1 MSIATTLNGP
11 ELSQDKG
18 LSPNFSEIREYSPMV
33 YRTASAVTGNA
44 EDAEDVLQTIF
55 LKLIRSEYSGQL
67 NKNPKAYLYRAAVN
81 LSLDLLRARSRR
93 TFTHDVDH
101 LEAPAAF
108 SNSQF
113 DDELHHRLTEA
124 LADLNPDSAQVL
136 VLRYVHDYSDAEISV
151 YIWSVARSRWS
162 TWSWII
168 MKKFLRIDS
177 LTGIKKAVEA

>member
-1 MSIATTLNGP
+1 MSIATTLKGP

-18 LSPNFSEIREYSPMV
+18 LSPNFAEIYREYSPMV
-33 YRTASAVTGNA
+33 YRTARAVTGNA

-55 LKLIRSEYSGQL
+55 LKLIRSEYTGQL

-113 DDELHHRLTEA
+113 DDELHRRLTEA
-124 LADLNPDSAQVL
+124 LADLSPDSAQVL
-136 VLRYVHDYSDAEISV
+136 VLRYVHNYSDVEISRLLGT
-151 YIWSVARSRWS
+151 SRGAVA
-162 TWSWII
+162 
-168 MKKFLRIDS
+168 LR
-177 LTGIKKAVEA
+177 LFRLRAHLKKALRAGRKS